1 MKLTRKQIQ
10 EGLKATPIEDIL
22 LGHNNPAGVTLT
34 AKQRAF
40 AEDVAK
46 GTPKAKAYRNHY
58 DTNAKPQTQ
67 AHTAHVLANQPKIQ
81 ATIEAFKV
89 AIEAQKYLFP
99 AHLRAMAI
107 QKLTEKALDDTLPPS
122 QQLKALELIGKMSEV
137 ALFTERKEVITHNT
151 SADAKSKL
159 IASLMTAINTSKT
172 LSTDKKAEAQSLL
185 DEITRGREPVTVEHE
200 AKEASE
206 LEDVDAVTGS
216 GANVSE
222 GEEIGDIDT
231 PPDATPQKKGHSMPA
246 HMHSIPD
253 KQLSS
258 EINDMHPT
266 SQVLQ
271 EDNNILSSKNN
282 DVPILDEVIDEG
294 VPPIEILRTEVGV
307 DLEKTPLDDL
317 DTK

>member
-89 AIEAQKYLFP
+89 AIDAQKYLFP

-107 QKLTEKALDDTLPPS
+107 QKLTEKALDDSLPPS

-151 SADAKSKL
+151 STDAKSKL
-159 IASLMTAINTSKT
+159 LSTLMSAINTSKT
-172 LSTDKKAEAQSLL
+172 LSVDKKAEAQSLL
-185 DEITRGREPVTVEHE
+185 DEITKGRQPIT
-200 AKEASE
+200 
-206 LEDVDAVTGS
+206 VDAELVDAETES
-216 GANVSE
+216 TATARAVE
-222 GEEIGDIDT
+222 EDEIGEMET
-231 PPDATPQKKGHSMPA
+231 PPDATPQKSADSQPDPLHSNP
-246 HMHSIPD
+246 H
-253 KQLSS
+253 KQLPSKNKN
-258 EINDMHPT
+258 IPPT
-266 SQVLQ
+266 SQVLH
-271 EDNNILSSKNN
+271 EHGDNILDTKVNKNK
-282 DVPILDEVIDEG
+282 DVEILDEVIDEG
-294 VPPIEILRTEVGV
+294 VPPIEILKDQVGV
-307 DLEKTPLDDL
+307 DLEKDPLDDL
-317 DTK
+317 ETK

>member
-107 QKLTEKALDDTLPPS
+107 QKLTEKALDDSLPPS

-151 SADAKSKL
+151 TADAKSKL
-159 IASLMTAINTSKT
+159 LASLMSAINTSKT
-172 LSTDKKAEAQSLL
+172 LTIDKKAEAQSLL
-185 DEITRGREPVTVEHE
+185 DEITKGREPVTVEHE
-200 AKEASE
+200 A
-206 LEDVDAVTGS
+206 EDADAETGS
-216 GANVSE
+216 GAHAR
-222 GEEIGDIDT
+222 EEENGNIDT
-231 PPDATPQKKGHSMPA
+231 PPDATPQKRGQSQPA
-246 HMHSIPD
+246 HLHSIPD

-258 EINDMHPT
+258 KNNNIPPT
-266 SQVLQ
+266 SKVLQ
-271 EDNNILSSKNN
+271 EANNILSSKNN
-282 DVPILDEVIDEG
+282 DIPILDEVIDEG

-307 DLEKTPLDDL
+307 DLEKDPLDDL